1 MSKIL
6 TVFGATGIQGGPA
19 AWAVF
24 NYPQL
29 SKEYK
34 VRSVTRDAT
43 KPASKTL
50 EEKGI
55 DVIGRDYGYHYL
67 LTPLTQ

>member
-6 TVFGATGIQGGPA
+6 TVLGATGVQGGSA
-19 AWAVF
+19 ARAVF

-34 VRSVTRDAT
+34 VRTITREAT
-43 KPASKTL
+43 KPASKAL

-67 LTPLTQ
+67 LKPLTQ

>member
-6 TVFGATGIQGGPA
+6 TVFVATGIQGGSA
-19 AWAVF
+19 ARAVF
-24 NYPQL
+24 NYPQPP
-29 SKEYK
+29 KEYK

-43 KPASKTL
+43 KPASKAL

-55 DVIGRDYGYHYL
+55 DAIGRDYGYHYL
-67 LTPLTQ
+67 LKPLTQ